1 MTETKDAKSNA
12 TEPHACECSRYEIE
26 SWIGEVPEGADPG
39 EYVRNSGTGCTATTA
54 RTFAMGHDAKLKSL
68 LIRAG
73 VSGLAVRRNDGGVVV
88 TGDAMQMAAAYGF
101 AAKVEHGI
109 KLAAEKAARKAEKD
123 QAVAAAPQPQ
133 PKPVRIRVRR
143 WVYDAVLAA
152 DGSATYTNPNGDVK
166 TIPADKVVIADES

>member
-1 MTETKDAKSNA
+1 MTDTKDTKPAA
-12 TEPHACECSRYEIE
+12 AEPHPCECSRYEIE

-39 EYVRNSGTGCTATTA
+39 EYVRHTGTGCDQTTA

-73 VSGLAVRRNDGGVVV
+73 ASGLAVRRDDGGVVV
-88 TGDAMQMAAAYGF
+88 TGDALQMAAAYGF

-109 KLAAEKAARKAEKD
+109 RLAGEKAARKVEKD
-123 QAVAAAPQPQ
+123 RAAAAEQQPQ

-166 TIPADKVVIADES
+166 VIPADKVVLA

>member
-1 MTETKDAKSNA
+1 MATEKPAKSE
-12 TEPHACECSRYEIE
+12 TESAAAPHACECSRYQVE

-39 EYVRNSGTGCTATTA
+39 DYVRYTGTGCDATTA

-73 VSGLAVRRNDGGVVV
+73 VDGLAVRRDEGGMVV
-88 TGDAMQMAAAYGF
+88 TGDALQMAAAISPAI

-109 KLAAEKAARKAEKD
+109 QLAAEKAARKAEREEP
-123 QAVAAAPQPQ
+123 AAAPE

-143 WVYDAVLAA
+143 WVYDALLAA

-166 TIPADKVVIADES
+166 VIPADKVVLA